1 MSNLEQPNIAIRII
15 VRPGDIGAIV
25 GLHGTFYAKEYGF
38 NERFEA
44 YVAGPLSEFVL
55 KRSPRERLWIA
66 ERNGQLAGCIAI
78 VAADEFTAQL
88 RWFLVDPKFQGQG
101 IGKTLV
107 REAVSFCR
115 EAGYRSI
122 ILWTVSALV
131 GAARLYQS
139 VGFRKVA
146 EHPADEWGVPVVEEK
161 YELRL

>member
-1 MSNLEQPNIAIRII
+1 MSNLEQPNIAIRTII
-15 VRPGDIGAIV
+15 RPGDIGAIV

-66 ERNGQLAGCIAI
+66 EEENRFVGCVAI
-78 VAADEFTAQL
+78 VEADESTAQL
-88 RWFLVDPKFQGQG
+88 RWFLVDPNYQGQG

-139 VGFRKVA
+139 VGFRKLA
-146 EHPADEWGVPVVEEK
+146 ENPSADWGVPVVEEQ